1 MWIVAVVM
9 IVTALWIILGAV
21 VHDGR
26 ATASDVAG
34 EAWWWEACDRSSPAV
49 HQALPPSHPLA
60 RSSQSIG

>member
-1 MWIVAVVM
+1 MWIVPVVM

-26 ATASDVAG
+26 ETASDIAG
-34 EAWWWEACDRSSPAV
+34 QAWWWETCDRSSAAV
-49 HQALPPSHPLA
+49 QQTLPPSHPLA